1 MSDVNTLV
9 GRGSHF
15 EGKMTFD
22 GVVRIDGSFVGEIV
36 SDDTLIIGESAEVR
50 AEMEV
55 ATLVIYGV
63 VYGNIRAHQLVE
75 LHAPGHLV
83 GNVITPELVIERGAL
98 FDGNTRMSVLDLPEG
113 DEPDGSEYAQGP
125 DEGADYDTGDPGAGG
140 GAPGVAE
147 AGDAPAPA
155 TTGDYGDAAYGDSE
169 FVEPGEG

>member
-1 MSDVNTLV
+1 VSDVNTLV

-98 FDGNTRMSVLDLPEG
+98 FDGNTRMSVLDGG
-113 DEPDGSEYAQGP
+113 DGDGGEYAAQ
-125 DEGADYDTGDPGAGG
+125 DEDEY
-140 GAPGVAE
+140 
-147 AGDAPAPA
+147 AGDADPALPLEA
-155 TTGDYGDAAYGDSE
+155 PDAEPYPDDAYEDTE
-169 FVEPGEG
+169 FVEPAEG